1 MASAHTVNRKDAR
14 GGANR
19 FGLHRSLCGSAADR
33 ARRPPFRAL
42 GPSSRLFGAEKWRDS
57 APSPKRGVRSPPC
70 SLRPPGRTCALR
82 ARTARPCAV
91 LCVLGVLS
99 RGRFGASRLHAL
111 FSVLRARKRPS
122 PAGAWGSAP
131 QPPITNFLI
140 SQSPNQLISQFPFVH
155 LRGSL
160 WSSCQPRRVNPPH
173 PPTAPPVARLSGV
186 LCSLFSVLCSL
197 GAALPP
203 LPFSVL
209 LARQRP
215 RVFVGKRAHSNKFSK
230 PWSRLLKASINTPIN
245 GYSITFLL
253 SGCKPAAT
261 RPRLPGIRP
270 GPTPAHATCTLLS
283 GPPTSH
289 AHSQATPCP
298 RLPHRGGRAPATP
311 PTPLIRPGCP
321 SGRP

>member
-33 ARRPPFRAL
+33 DRRPPFRAL
-42 GPSSRLFGAEKWRDS
+42 SRSSRLFGAGKWRAS

-82 ARTARPCAV
+82 TRTARPCAV

-160 WSSCQPRRVNPPH
+160 WSSCQPRRV
-173 PPTAPPVARLSGV
+173 TPVARLSGV

-209 LARQRP
+209 RGASAPSCLRGEGVTPASSANP
-215 RVFVGKRAHSNKFSK
+215 GADSSK
-230 PWSRLLKASINTPIN
+230 PRSTHRSTDTPSHSSFPGASRLQRAPVSP
-245 GYSITFLL
+245 GFDQD
-253 SGCKPAAT
+253 
-261 RPRLPGIRP
+261 PRLHTRLAPSY
-270 GPTPAHATCTLLS
+270 PAHQPHTHTVRPHRVRDSL
-283 GPPTSH
+283 
-289 AHSQATPCP
+289 
-298 RLPHRGGRAPATP
+298 HRGGRAPATP

>member
-82 ARTARPCAV
+82 TRTARPCAI

-99 RGRFGASRLHAL
+99 RGRFGSLGLHGNFQKHTGSPSLCCSVYPSVNLCDLQTHWQFLRASSWFFVVFVSAPQSKPSTSSHRSTRRPLVGRSL
-111 FSVLRARKRPS
+111 FSV
-122 PAGAWGSAP
+122 
-131 QPPITNFLI
+131 F
-140 SQSPNQLISQFPFVH
+140 
-155 LRGSL
+155 
-160 WSSCQPRRVNPPH
+160 
-173 PPTAPPVARLSGV
+173 
-186 LCSLFSVLCSL
+186 CSLFSRGGPAAPPVLRSPGRVSALVSL
-197 GAALPP
+197 WRRG
-203 LPFSVL
+203 
-209 LARQRP
+209 
-215 RVFVGKRAHSNKFSK
+215 HSNKFNK